1 MIFVDTN
8 FFLRFLLEDIEDQHQ
23 EAKQLFLQGARGRAS
38 LITSTIVCFE
48 IYWVLSSFYKRRKS
62 QLIALLTKILAMT
75 FITLEER
82 AILTESLNLFKKTN
96 LNLEDCYNLS
106 YAKSQKAESF
116 KTFDTKLTK
125 IFSSTA
131 NSE

>member
-8 FFLRFLLEDIEDQHQ
+8 FFLRFLLEDIEEQHQ
-23 EAKQLFLQGARGRAS
+23 EAKQLFQQAAQGRIS
-38 LITSTIVCFE
+38 LITSTIVIFE
-48 IYWVLSSFYKRRKS
+48 IYWVLSSFYKRQKS
-62 QLIALLTKILAMT
+62 QLTNLLTKILAMT
-75 FITLEER
+75 FIALQDR
-82 AILTESLNLFKKTN
+82 AILTESLKLFKKTN

-106 YAKSQKAESF
+106 FAKSQKVESF
-116 KTFDTKLTK
+116 KTFDAKLVK